1 MVLRE
6 DYQDGVDTCY
16 ADVVNATNERVNLH
30 DIQIPALQDAVDE
43 IPTVN
48 DALVAG
54 FVNTDSSLTR
64 AAIESHYA
72 LPAELTTGPPSTVR
86 VHANAGTGAIVAYGG
101 TKMLMRV
108 TVTTGTNP
116 ELGGILAEIDLV
128 GYTLA
133 PVVMMSATSV
143 SASALNPYH
152 TVTPTLI
159 QIVTTSEIEPAT
171 AYTFDLI
178 IMGY

>member
-1 MVLRE
+1 MLRD

-16 ADVVNATNERVNLH
+16 ADVVNATNARVNAH
-30 DIQIPALQDAVDE
+30 DIQIPALQDAVDD

-48 DALVAG
+48 DSLVAG
-54 FVNTDSSLTR
+54 FVNADGSLTR

-72 LPAELTTGPPSTVR
+72 LPPELETGPPPTVR
-86 VHANAGTGAIVAYGG
+86 AHANAGTGATVAYGG
-101 TKMLMRV
+101 TKMLIRV
-108 TVTTGTNP
+108 TITTGVAP
-116 ELGGILAEIDLV
+116 EQGGILAEIDLV

-143 SASALNPYH
+143 SSSALNPYH
-152 TVTPTLI
+152 LVTPTLI
-159 QIVTTSEIEPAT
+159 QIIATSEIEPGT
-171 AYTFDLI
+171 AYVFDLI